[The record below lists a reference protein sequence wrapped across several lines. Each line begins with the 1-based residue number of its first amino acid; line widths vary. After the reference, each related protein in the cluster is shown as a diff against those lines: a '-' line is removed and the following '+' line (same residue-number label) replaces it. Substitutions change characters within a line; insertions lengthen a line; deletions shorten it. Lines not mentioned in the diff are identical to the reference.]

1 MSIGYNVKHL
11 RELRGWSRLELVR
24 RLYPTL
30 KPEECARLG
39 QQIYQLERR
48 SSRRSGLL
56 VPLAHLFGLS
66 PDLLIN
72 NDLTKITMEEL
83 ASLQAGIEIHG
94 VPGQW
99 AAMAHEIATATEP
112 ARSII
117 DKVIDLDRR
126 VPDTLPL
133 LSSVVDGY
141 LSGVNNMPVNPD
153 RNSPAPNQQLA
164 DGP

>member
-11 RELRGWSRLELVR
+11 RELRGWSRTELVR

-30 KPEECARLG
+30 NPEECARLG

-83 ASLQAGIEIHG
+83 ACLQAGVEIHG

-141 LSGVNNMPVNPD
+141 LHGVDSSATNLGQKPA
-153 RNSPAPNQQLA
+153 SPE
-164 DGP
+164 